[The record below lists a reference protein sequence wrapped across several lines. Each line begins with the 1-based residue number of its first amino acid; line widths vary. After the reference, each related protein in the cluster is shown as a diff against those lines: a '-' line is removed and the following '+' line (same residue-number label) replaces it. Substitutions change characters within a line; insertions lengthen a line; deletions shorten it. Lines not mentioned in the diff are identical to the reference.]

1 MIALV
6 PQKAQLFKGTI
17 RSNLLLGQ
25 SIPISDEELW
35 RALELA
41 QAKEFVAALPEQLEA
56 PVEAFGRHFQ
66 EGNGNV

>member
-1 MIALV
+1 M
-6 PQKAQLFKGTI
+6 
-17 RSNLLLGQ
+17 
-25 SIPISDEELW
+25 PINDEELW